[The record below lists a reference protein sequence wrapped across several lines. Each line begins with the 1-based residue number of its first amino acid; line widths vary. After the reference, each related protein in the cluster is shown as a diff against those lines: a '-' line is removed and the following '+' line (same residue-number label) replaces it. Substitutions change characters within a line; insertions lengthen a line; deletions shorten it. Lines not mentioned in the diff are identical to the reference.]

1 MKKNVCTFFLAAAT
15 VFFSARLSAQDNPVS
30 IGFKAGTSVSNYRLS
45 GNLKGLKSKM
55 GVGGSVGGFIKYDIN
70 QNFALQSGL
79 DIYYRTSKLVTIADN
94 TSNKIKSLGV
104 EMPLY
109 GVVQGA
115 VGSGKAFIGAGPYV
129 GYGIITKANGVS
141 LFKNNN
147 IADNPVMKR
156 LDYGVG
162 GIIGYDFGRYWQ
174 VNATYQF
181 GLADLHKPKSGAM
194 KNQGASIGLAYKF

>member
-1 MKKNVCTFFLAAAT
+1 MKKNVCTFFLASAT
-15 VFFSARLSAQDNPVS
+15 LLLSAELSAQDNPIS

-45 GNLKGLKSKM
+45 GNMEGCTSKI

-79 DIYYRTSKLVTIADN
+79 DIYYQTSKLETIADN

-104 EMPLY
+104 EIPLY
-109 GVVQGA
+109 GVLQGA
-115 VGSGKAFIGAGPYV
+115 LGSGKAFIGAGPYV

-141 LFKNNN
+141 LFKNSDSAGRPAMN
-147 IADNPVMKR
+147 R
-156 LDYGVG
+156 FDYGVG
-162 GIIGYDFGRYWQ
+162 GIIGYDFDRNWQ

-181 GLADLHKPKSGAM
+181 GFANLHKAKGGAM
-194 KNQGASIGLAYKF
+194 KNQTASIGLAYKF

>member
-15 VFFSARLSAQDNPVS
+15 LLFSAQLSAQDNPIS

-45 GNLKGLKSKM
+45 GNLEGLKSKM
-55 GVGGSVGGFIKYDIN
+55 AVGGSVGGFIKYDIN

-79 DIYYRTSKLVTIADN
+79 DIYYRTSKLETIADN

-104 EMPLY
+104 EIPLY
-109 GVVQGA
+109 GVVQET

-141 LFKNNN
+141 LFKNND
-147 IADNPVMKR
+147 IAGSHVMNR
-156 LDYGVG
+156 FDYGVG
-162 GIIGYDFGRYWQ
+162 GIIGYDLGSNWQ

-181 GLADLHKPKSGAM
+181 GLADLHKAKGGAM
-194 KNQGASIGLAYKF
+194 KNQTASIGLAYKF